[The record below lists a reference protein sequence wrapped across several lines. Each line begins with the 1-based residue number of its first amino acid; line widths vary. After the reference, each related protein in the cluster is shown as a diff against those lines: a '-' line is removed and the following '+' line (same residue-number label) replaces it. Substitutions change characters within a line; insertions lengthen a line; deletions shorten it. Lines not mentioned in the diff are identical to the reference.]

1 MPPKRKYTDAST
13 STASSKRSKST
24 KNDSSDDE
32 DIPRSDRWAPVSAST
47 NADSVYRPLML
58 DPAKAFSYNCLCDS
72 QFAASNEMDKDS
84 GDEDE
89 ASDGDVRKDSQ
100 CGLEPDADLK

>member
-1 MPPKRKYTDAST
+1 
-13 STASSKRSKST
+13 
-24 KNDSSDDE
+24 
-32 DIPRSDRWAPVSAST
+32 
-47 NADSVYRPLML
+47 ML